1 MAIGVRR
8 LSEPI
13 DLKEA
18 LIASG
23 LFDRVEQPTANNWPV
38 DCYDENDKLIVE
50 FKWYSN
56 AHRIYFY
63 YKDGEISTSVSAAYS
78 TFDVAYYTPHGIML
92 KCTKSNASSA
102 VIITKDNN
110 GEITFI
116 YTPSTDDEYV
126 AIRRSYSGTLTS
138 QVYTP
143 ISSRQTALVPF
154 VTLINDGDG
163 RSFTP
168 GAFWIPMSENYNTGF
183 CAITINGI
191 QYVTNGHWA
200 LKDAEIVL

>member
-8 LSEPI
+8 TATPT

-18 LIASG
+18 MEASG
-23 LFDRVEQPTANNWPV
+23 LFATVEQPTANNWPIN
-38 DCYDENDKLIVE
+38 CYDENDNLIVM
-50 FKWYSN
+50 FRWYSS

-63 YKDGEISTSVSAAYS
+63 YGSGDTSNVTHYS
-78 TFDVAYYTPHGIML
+78 SFDVAYYTPHGIML
-92 KCTKSNASSA
+92 KCTKNNASSA

-110 GEITFI
+110 GEFTFI
-116 YTPSTDDEYV
+116 YTPSTADEYV

-143 ISSRQTALVPF
+143 ISSSQTALVPF

-168 GAFWIPMSENYNTGF
+168 AAFWIPISENYNLGF

-191 QYVTNGHWA
+191 QYITNGHYA

>member
-8 LSEPI
+8 LATPA
-13 DLKEA
+13 DVKEA
-18 LIASG
+18 MEASG
-23 LFDRVEQPTANNWPV
+23 LFARVEQPTANNWPV
-38 DCYDENDKLIVE
+38 DCYDENDTLIVE
-50 FKWYSN
+50 FKWYSS

-63 YKDGEISTSVSAAYS
+63 YNNGSSATSNVTYYS
-78 TFDVAYYTPHGIML
+78 SFDVAYYTPHGIML
-92 KCTKSNASSA
+92 KCTKNNASSA

-110 GEITFI
+110 GEITLI

-143 ISSRQTALVPF
+143 ISSSQTALVPF

-168 GAFWIPMSENYNTGF
+168 GAFWIPISENYNLGF